1 IANINLFCV
10 SLSLQFSKLGKRM
23 TRSRAAM
30 SNFGEHRTSKQ
41 PRAIRTVKQAKQG
54 RDIGYALV
62 LKGNI
67 QVLGKSRNNGEG
79 RCWELQLDG
88 GGGGERE
95 RERIRGVQLLSGD
108 NERRRGGVLGG
119 GGGGGGGGWLEE
131 GRLTAIRRIL
141 HSGKELIKDFQR
153 EKKTDS
159 SLYVA
164 RSLLI
169 QRTVD
174 PT

>member
-1 IANINLFCV
+1 
-10 SLSLQFSKLGKRM
+10 M

-54 RDIGYALV
+54 RDIGYAL
-62 LKGNI
+62 
-67 QVLGKSRNNGEG
+67 
-79 RCWELQLDG
+79 
-88 GGGGERE
+88 
-95 RERIRGVQLLSGD
+95 IRGVQLLSGD
-108 NERRRGGVLGG
+108 NERRRGGVL
-119 GGGGGGGGWLEE
+119 GGGGGGGWLEE

-141 HSGKELIKDFQR
+141 HSGKELIEDFRR